1 VIEVRGTA
9 RRRRAVLREPPVPR
23 AADPREARAPAHA
36 IIPLAPTDEIIE
48 AIYQGPLEAS
58 PWQTFLRK
66 LRLRMGSEAA
76 AIALRPGRAGMPPI
90 IIWDRGAVLEPGMLK
105 MAVSEHARLLPQD
118 PLRNALRRSGDIFTL
133 DEVIST
139 EELVKSEYY
148 EKLIKPYGI
157 EFQLGMFFS
166 EPGGWECNIGLM
178 NSARS
183 RNFGEPDKAFFRAFR
198 PHLERALEIYA
209 HLKRNEAEKEI
220 LEQTFDRLTI
230 GTIILDGHGRLID
243 ANVAAKRIAKQS
255 ACMSFAGGAVTL
267 SHPESGAKLMRAVKE
282 ALAWREQGHTYPFV
296 AAIRVECPAGPNLGF
311 LIRAAPSSTNYPSE
325 AGPAVAIYVGDA
337 AQQQLASERLVAQL
351 FGLTPSEAFLAT
363 LLANGF
369 TLTEAAEKLEVTEN
383 TVRNYAKKVFAKTG
397 VNRQADLVRLVLKSV
412 ALLA

>member
-1 VIEVRGTA
+1 MTSAQRTTA
-9 RRRRAVLREPPVPR
+9 RRPRVAPRRPAGLVSAPVQR
-23 AADPREARAPAHA
+23 RGEADEVE
-36 IIPLAPTDEIIE
+36 PLAPTDPIIE

-58 PWQTFLRK
+58 PWQTFLH
-66 LRLRMGSEAA
+66 RLRVRMNAESA

-90 IIWDRGAVLEPGMLK
+90 VIWDRKEVLTPGMLK
-105 MAVSEHARLLPQD
+105 LAVREHARLLPLD
-118 PLRNALRRSGDIFTL
+118 PLRNALRKPGDIFTL
-133 DEVIST
+133 DEVIAH
-139 EELVKSEYY
+139 EDLVKSEFY
-148 EKLIKPYGI
+148 EKLIRPYGI
-157 EFQLGMFFS
+157 EYQLGMYFS

-178 NSARS
+178 NSVRS
-183 RNFGEPDKAFFRAFR
+183 RNFGAAEKAFFLAFR
-198 PHLERALEIYA
+198 PHLERALEMYA
-209 HLKRNEAEKEI
+209 RIKRNEAEKEI

-230 GTIILDGHGRLID
+230 GTIILDGRGRLID
-243 ANVAAKRIAKQS
+243 ANEAARRIAGETE
-255 ACMSFAGGAVTL
+255 AVSFAAGAVAL
-267 SHPESGAKLMRAVKE
+267 SHADSNAKLQRTIRE

-296 AAIRVECPAGPNLGF
+296 AALRVECTIGPALGL
-311 LIRAAPSSTNYPSE
+311 LIRATPPSAAYPTDAS
-325 AGPAVAIYVGDA
+325 PAVAIYIADS

-369 TLTEAAEKLEVTEN
+369 TLTEAADKLDVTEN